1 MENRR
6 EIEGRD
12 RVRER
17 VKRKRRETVGET
29 KEERQRPELEGRAT
43 GET

>member
-6 EIEGRD
+6 EIEWRN
-12 RVRER
+12 RVRAR
-17 VKRKRRETVGET
+17 AKRKRGETGGET
-29 KEERQRPELEGRAT
+29 KEERQRAELEGRDR